1 MAAPQAKLLT
11 APLFEPKDWFRRMTS
26 AELFPEAPEAP
37 VEVDLGCGDG
47 TFLVDLAAAHPDRRF
62 LGIERLLG
70 RAEKVLRKAARRN
83 LKNVAVF
90 RVESAYAV
98 THLLPEGAITRLHL
112 LCPDP
117 WPKKRQQKNRLIQP
131 AFVAA
136 VHRLLKPGG
145 EWLFKTD
152 HDGYFDDATE
162 TVAGTALFESLEW
175 PDDAFPYPQTDFER
189 QWLAEG
195 RTIQRHRWRA
205 VER

>member
-1 MAAPQAKLLT
+1 MATPQAKLVT
-11 APLFEPKDWFRRMTS
+11 APLFEPQDWFRRMTS
-26 AELFPEAPEAP
+26 AELFPDAPDAP

-47 TFLVDLAAAHPDRRF
+47 TFLVELAAAHPERRF

-70 RAEKVLRKAARRN
+70 RAQKVLRKAARRD

-98 THLLPEGAITRLHL
+98 THLLPEAGIARLHL

-136 VHRLLKPGG
+136 VHRILKPGG

-152 HDGYFDDATE
+152 HEGYFEDACE
-162 TVAGTALFESLEW
+162 TVASTGLFEPVPW
-175 PDDAFPYPQTDFER
+175 PDDAFFYPQTDFER

-195 RTIQRHRWRA
+195 RSIHRQRWGA
-205 VER
+205 LNG